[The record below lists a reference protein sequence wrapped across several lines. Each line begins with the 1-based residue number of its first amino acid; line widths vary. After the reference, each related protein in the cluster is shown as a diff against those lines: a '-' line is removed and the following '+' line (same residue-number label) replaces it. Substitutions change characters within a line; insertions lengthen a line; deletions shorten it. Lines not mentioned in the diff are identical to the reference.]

1 MEYGFLFFGISIGI
15 VIGMQYIPHQIKK
28 GNKKVMSH
36 MRQLLK
42 EFER

>member
-15 VIGMQYIPHQIKK
+15 VIGTQYIPHQIKK
-28 GNKKVMSH
+28 GNKKVINYI
-36 MRQLLK
+36 RQLLE